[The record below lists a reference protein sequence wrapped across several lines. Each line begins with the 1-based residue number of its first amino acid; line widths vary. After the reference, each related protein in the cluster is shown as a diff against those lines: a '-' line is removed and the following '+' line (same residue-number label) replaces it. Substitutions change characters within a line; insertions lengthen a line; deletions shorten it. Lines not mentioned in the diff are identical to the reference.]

1 MKQPKPKKCRACKV
15 KFQPRNSLQVAC
27 SPRCA
32 LDIAKDAREK
42 RERKEIKEA
51 KQRIK
56 TKAEWLRE
64 AQVAFNAFIR
74 IRDQGKPCI
83 SCDKPDNGNHQRH
96 ASHFRSVGAASHLRF
111 NVLNVHASCAT
122 CNGVKSGNLLE
133 YMKRL
138 PNKIGKDKTDWL
150 LNANFE
156 KRYSIEYAK
165 RVKKIFSKRARLY
178 KKLFR

>member
-1 MKQPKPKKCRACKV
+1 MLSR
-15 KFQPRNSLQVAC
+15 QPRPRKCAWCSERFEPRQMGQRVCSVAC
-27 SPRCA
+27 SIAYNRA
-32 LDIAKDAREK
+32 EAAKDAHRSK
-42 RERKEIKEA
+42 PTRKHRTLSGEA
-51 KQRIK
+51 ELTQRYVNQYVR
-56 TKAEWLRE
+56 LR
-64 AQVAFNAFIR
+64 
-74 IRDQGKPCI
+74 DSGKPCI

-122 CNGVKSGNLLE
+122 CNSVLSGNLLE

-138 PNKIGKDKTDWL
+138 PDKIGQDKTDWL

-156 KRYSIEYAK
+156 KRYSIDYAK
-165 RVKKIFSKRARLY
+165 RVKSIFTKRTRLY

>member
-1 MKQPKPKKCRACKV
+1 MKQPKPKTCRVCKV
-15 KFQPRNSLQVAC
+15 KFKPWNTTQVVC
-27 SPRCA
+27 STKCA
-32 LDIAKDAREK
+32 LQYARESAAK
-42 RERKEIKEA
+42 KERKEIKEA

-56 TKAEWLRE
+56 TRADWIKE
-64 AQVAFNAFIR
+64 AQVAFNSYIR
-74 IRDQGKPCI
+74 IRDKGKPCI

-122 CNGVKSGNLLE
+122 CNGVLSGNLLE

-138 PNKIGKDKTDWL
+138 PNKIGQEKTDWL

-156 KRYSIEYAK
+156 KRYSIDYAK
-165 RVKKIFSKRARLY
+165 RVKSIFTKRTRLY